1 MKYLARLENNL
12 NSEIVSIFD
21 VKNGLNSKFP
31 QIWENREYYSL
42 WYLTPMKA
50 VVNTKAKASHFAF
63 KNGGGGNENSGTG
76 ESIEHQISKKIIYDK
91 KSLKLKIGKI
101 QDTLMFSEIFIE
113 KSFENGLFITDIY
126 AKIEKNNK
134 FELPVDSF
142 LIIEIHKTNKVTKTK
157 QQFFRD
163 NNYAAIEIDLYKEI
177 KFDND
182 LDKLH
187 RQLSG
192 YFDKERYAR
201 TLHDPNYIKHKIERE
216 RKVEEKRL
224 LQLKLKNESSEQSKI
239 ENKNEPVIIIRKVE
253 TAKALSQEENFNVT
267 QIEEKKN
274 IFARILNFILRK

>member
-1 MKYLARLENNL
+1 MKYHAHLENNL

-31 QIWENREYYSL
+31 KIWENREYYSL
-42 WYLTPMKA
+42 SHFTPMKA
-50 VVNTKAKASHFAF
+50 VVNTKSKTPHFAF

-76 ESIEHQISKKIIYDK
+76 ESIEHQLSKEIIYDK
-91 KSLKLKIGKI
+91 KSLKLKIGEI

-113 KSFENGLFITDIY
+113 KPFENGLFRTDLY
-126 AKIEKNNK
+126 AKIKENNK

-182 LDKLH
+182 LNKLY

-201 TLHDPNYIKHKIERE
+201 TLHNPNYIKQKIERE

-224 LQLKLKNESSEQSKI
+224 LQLKNESSKQSKI
-239 ENKNEPVIIIRKVE
+239 EIKNEPVIIVRKVE
-253 TAKALSQEENFNVT
+253 TAKVQSQEENFNAT